1 MKMEGPK
8 NGNNAPGRKRDRDF
22 FPLKKNHFQPDCCFI
37 PFSERVNSNRSYFDL
52 GDPKL

>member
-22 FPLKKNHFQPDCCFI
+22 FPLKKITFNLIAVLF
-37 PFSERVNSNRSYFDL
+37 PFLKGSIVIEAISI
-52 GDPKL
+52 